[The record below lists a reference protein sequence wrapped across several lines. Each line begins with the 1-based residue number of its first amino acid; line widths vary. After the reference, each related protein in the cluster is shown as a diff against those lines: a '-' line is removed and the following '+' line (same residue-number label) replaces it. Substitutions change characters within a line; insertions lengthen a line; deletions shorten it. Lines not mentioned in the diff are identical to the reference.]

1 VYKKILQSLTEA
13 VEIIVKIYNFV
24 EYSSYG
30 SSSYYSTDEYSDETE
45 ETDEPSASGK

>member
-1 VYKKILQSLTEA
+1 LQSLTEA
-13 VEIIVKIYNFV
+13 VEILIKIYNFA